1 MDRGGLQAEGFKI
14 TNAADRPRIMKS
26 ETKTSSFW
34 ELVRTVFY
42 AILIALFVRTLFF
55 EPFNIPSGSMI
66 PTLLVGDYLFVSK
79 FSYGYSRFSLPFG
92 PPLFQ
97 GRIWPTLPER
107 GDVVVFKL
115 PADQKTD
122 YVKRIIGL
130 PGDRVQL
137 VNGLLH
143 INGEPV
149 KRDSAGEY
157 MATNGFGT
165 QQKFQQYIETLPNGR
180 SHAIIEISDREPFD
194 NTPVYAV
201 PADHYFM
208 MGDNRDSSS
217 DSRFLTRVGYVPFV
231 NILGR
236 ADFIFFSIA
245 GSILKVWAWPE
256 TIRFSRMFTA
266 IH

>member
-1 MDRGGLQAEGFKI
+1 MNRGGLLPEGFKI

-66 PTLLVGDYLFVSK
+66 PTLLIGDYLFVSK

-149 KRDSAGEY
+149 KRESAGEY

-165 QQKFQQYIETLPNGR
+165 QQKFQQYIETLPN
-180 SHAIIEISDREPFD
+180 AISVPGSFSSTDESGTSPF
-194 NTPVYAV
+194 
-201 PADHYFM
+201 
-208 MGDNRDSSS
+208 GSSS
-217 DSRFLTRVGYVPFV
+217 TTPFTRSINSCRSRCESRSASANT
-231 NILGR
+231 
-236 ADFIFFSIA
+236 FSN
-245 GSILKVWAWPE
+245 
-256 TIRFSRMFTA
+256 
-266 IH
+266 